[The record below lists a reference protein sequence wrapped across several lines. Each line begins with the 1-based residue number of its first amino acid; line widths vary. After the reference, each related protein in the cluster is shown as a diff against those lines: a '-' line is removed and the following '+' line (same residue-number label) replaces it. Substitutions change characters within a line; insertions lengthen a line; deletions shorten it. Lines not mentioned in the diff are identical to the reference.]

1 MIKILPFDYDEKS
14 ENIIAFLY
22 PNLSRPL
29 TSRFTPYFLDSSYKT
44 GPVERSSSKKKKKGK
59 LFISM
64 ENIEIG
70 TDQRTSIMIKNL
82 PTEASKEKI
91 FNWIKKLCKINYLY
105 IPTNSRNKILGFAF
119 VNVENYKD
127 ISVIYKELNGK
138 VINNKKVEICYS
150 KKQGVNSLT
159 KSFGS
164 DHFFS

>member
-1 MIKILPFDYDEKS
+1 MLKILPFDCNEKS

-29 TSRFTPYFLDSSYKT
+29 TSRFTPYFLDSNYK
-44 GPVERSSSKKKKKGK
+44 PDPAQRSLSKKKKGK

-64 ENIEIG
+64 KNIEIG
-70 TDQRTSIMIKNL
+70 SDQRTSIMIKNL
-82 PTEASKEKI
+82 PTDASKDKI
-91 FNWIKKLCKINYLY
+91 FAWIKKLCKINYLY
-105 IPTNSRNKILGFAF
+105 IPTNNRNKILGFAF

-127 ISVIYKELNGK
+127 ISIIYKELNGK
-138 VINNKKVEICYS
+138 IISNKKVEICYS